1 MDNTT
6 PAKNKKATAEFR
18 LKIIDVFFAAYGAFI
33 SGLFCIAQYF
43 WGSTDYFVWIASGF
57 FFVTL
62 LVMYVLSYSKR
73 TTKSE
78 YLLRYVQE
86 CANKVGFLNPF
97 MLALGFILTITADFY
112 ILIVCI
118 ALEVTQLCSRK
129 FIGLRHAR
137 GRGFDP
143 HPRRHRHQPLIII
156 FSLIAR

>member
-6 PAKNKKATAEFR
+6 PAKNKRATAEFR

-62 LVMYVLSYSKR
+62 LVTYVLSYSKR
-73 TTKSE
+73 ITKSE
-78 YLLRYVQE
+78 YLLHYVQE
-86 CANKVGFLNPF
+86 CANKVGFLNPL
-97 MLALGFILTITADFY
+97 MLALGFILAITADFY

-118 ALEVTQLCSRK
+118 ALEVAQLWAYILSIK
-129 FIGLRHAR
+129 KAFPNIEFILSKK
-137 GRGFDP
+137 DTNP
-143 HPRRHRHQPLIII
+143 
-156 FSLIAR
+156 FSYYVKK